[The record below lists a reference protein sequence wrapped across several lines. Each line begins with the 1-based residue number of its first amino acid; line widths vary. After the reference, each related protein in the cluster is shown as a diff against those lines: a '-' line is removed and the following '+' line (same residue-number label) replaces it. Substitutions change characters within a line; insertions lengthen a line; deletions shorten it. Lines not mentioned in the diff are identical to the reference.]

1 MNKVTIKDVAR
12 EAGVSIS
19 TVSNALNGVD
29 VLNPK
34 TKEKILEVVK
44 RLNYIPNLNGRNLK
58 ATQTKAIGLFI
69 SSIKGSFYG
78 VLADSMYW
86 ECQKHGYELYI
97 YITNKNTTILNS
109 ILGRRVDAAAIL
121 YEGVTEETVERL
133 RDSEIPVVFLDR
145 EVKGKCM
152 SSITFDSFYEGE
164 QAGKYL
170 LSLGNKS
177 FGHIYG
183 VPGNYD
189 SRQRYDGFV
198 KALGEQEISLEEENI
213 ISGMF
218 EKDAAYQEMKKFL
231 EEGRKLPDAF
241 FASNDLSA
249 LGGIE
254 ALREKGIRVPEDVNV
269 IGCDDIETCELVS
282 PKLTTIR
289 TSFEKMGII
298 VANHLMEMLAGEK
311 EGKIEKITG
320 KIIERETCRAK

>member
-29 VLNPK
+29 VLHPK
-34 TKEKILEVVK
+34 TKERILEVAK

-58 ATQTKAIGLFI
+58 AAETKAIGLFI

-78 VLADSMYW
+78 ILADSIYW

-97 YITNKNTTILNS
+97 YITDKNTTILNS

-121 YEGVTEETVERL
+121 YEGVTEETVDRL
-133 RDSEIPVVFLDR
+133 RQSEIPVVFLDR
-145 EVKGKCM
+145 EAKGKRM

-189 SRQRYDGFV
+189 SRQRYEGFV
-198 KALGEQEISLEEENI
+198 HALKEEGIALEPENI
-213 ISGMF
+213 LYGKF
-218 EKDAAYQEMKKFL
+218 EKDIAYQEMKKFL
-231 EEGRKLPDAF
+231 EEGKKIPDAF

-249 LGGIE
+249 LGCIE
-254 ALREKGIRVPEDVNV
+254 ALREKGIRIPEEVSI
-269 IGCDDIETCELVS
+269 IGCDDIEICELVR

-298 VANHLMEMLAGEK
+298 IATHLLELLAEET
-311 EGKIEKITG
+311 EGKIEKISG
-320 KIIERETCRAK
+320 KIIERDTCAAK